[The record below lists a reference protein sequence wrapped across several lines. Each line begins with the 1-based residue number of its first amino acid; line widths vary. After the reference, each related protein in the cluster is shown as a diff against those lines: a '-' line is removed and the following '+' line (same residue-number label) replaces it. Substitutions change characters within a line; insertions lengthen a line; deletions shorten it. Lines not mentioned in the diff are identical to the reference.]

1 MGIVLYDNPG
11 SSNAMKVRFLL
22 AELALKYERRNAA
35 MEPLA

>member
-1 MGIVLYDNPG
+1 VGIVLYDNPG

-22 AELALKYERRNAA
+22 AFAA